1 MRVKAGVPETV
12 EAASLA
18 IADALRT
25 RSSKGLA
32 TAEGR
37 LLRLA
42 EAEAEAVPWSR
53 ALTALADVCRAT
65 RELDELRGLAAPAP
79 GLVAESLPAR
89 LLAEVDRGA
98 RVGNA
103 DLAELLGTD
112 QWQLSRAGRR
122 LRELGLVTRSRIGRV
137 NTWDLTEAGRREV
150 ERLRALRHVTQRA
163 RVT

>member
-1 MRVKAGVPETV
+1 MKAGVPETV
-12 EAASLA
+12 EAASRA

-25 RSSKGLA
+25 RSTKGLA
-32 TAEGR
+32 TAEGK
-37 LLRLA
+37 LLRL
-42 EAEAEAVPWSR
+42 AEAEAVPWSR
-53 ALTALADVCRAT
+53 ALTALADVCRAA

-79 GLVAESLPAR
+79 GLVPGSLPAR

-122 LRELGLVTRSRIGRV
+122 LRELGLMTRSRIGRV
-137 NTWDLTEAGRREV
+137 NTWDLTEEGRLEV
-150 ERLRALRHVTQRA
+150 ERLRALRHVNQRV